1 VRAVRRQTTWTMMI
15 LSRASFLMASTTT
28 KNKALTQSQCSI
40 INRRRHGIKTIKEK
54 MTWRM
59 MLKCNQ
65 FRRKRAKRARSW
77 IDHFKIKCTRLLF
90 WMGHNLK
97 NNGKIKY
104 SSFVYI
110 FDPNTL
116 IINSWDPKIYIKWTE
131 ST

>member
-1 VRAVRRQTTWTMMI
+1 
-15 LSRASFLMASTTT
+15 
-28 KNKALTQSQCSI
+28 
-40 INRRRHGIKTIKEK
+40 
-54 MTWRM
+54 
-59 MLKCNQ
+59 
-65 FRRKRAKRARSW
+65 
-77 IDHFKIKCTRLLF
+77 
-90 WMGHNLK
+90 MGHNLK